1 MSHDERLL
9 DAAFEYN
16 LALVRELLTSGVD
29 VNSRDAHNSTALEY
43 AAEFGQLEMVML
55 LIENGADINN
65 HNKDGE
71 TPLYCAGDNG
81 HMEIEKMLRDAG
93 AIT

>member
-1 MSHDERLL
+1 MSYDERLVG
-9 DAAFEYN
+9 AAFDYN
-16 LALVRELLTSGVD
+16 LALVRELLANGVD
-29 VNSRDAHNSTALEY
+29 INSRDDHNSTALEY
-43 AAEFGQLEMVML
+43 AAEFGQMEMVML
-55 LIENGADINN
+55 LIENRADVNN

-81 HMEIEKMLRDAG
+81 HLEIEKMLRDAG